1 MKALTLHRQPFRAM
15 GSVCELQ
22 LYAADAAQAQRAG
35 DMTRAEV
42 ARLEQRYSRYRDD
55 SITTQI
61 NRSAGD
67 ARGVEVDDETAG
79 LLDYAQQAYELS
91 DGLFDISSGVLRKV
105 WDFKS
110 GKLPPQAQ
118 IDAQLARVGWGRLR
132 WQRPRIV
139 LPHAGMELDFGG
151 YVKEYAADAAAACA
165 RRNGIA
171 HGLVELG
178 GDIAVIGPHPD
189 ASAWQV
195 GIRHPRAPETA
206 MATVELREG
215 GIASSGDYE
224 RCMLINGERYSHILD
239 PRTGWPVRGVA
250 AVSVIAPQCLIAGTA
265 ATVTMLKGVDGPAW
279 LAELGL
285 PYLCTDGDGQ
295 LSGTLARAV

>member
-1 MKALTLHRQPFRAM
+1 MSGLALHRHAFRAM

-35 DMTRAEV
+35 DAVCAEV
-42 ARLEQRYSRYRDD
+42 LRLERVYSRYRDD
-55 SITTQI
+55 SLTTRI

-67 ARGVEVDDETAG
+67 AQGVEVDEETAG
-79 LLDYAQQAYELS
+79 LLDYAQQAHALS
-91 DGLFDISSGVLRKV
+91 GGLFDITSGVLRGA

-110 GKLPPQAQ
+110 GRLPAQAR
-118 IDAQLARVGWGRLR
+118 IDALLPRVGWTRVR

-139 LPHAGMELDFGG
+139 LPLAGMELDFGG
-151 YVKEYAADAAAACA
+151 YVKEYAADAAAGVA
-165 RRNGIA
+165 RRHGIA

-189 ASAWQV
+189 GAPWRV
-195 GIRHPRAPETA
+195 GIRHPRTPERA
-206 MATVELREG
+206 LATVELREG

-224 RCMLINGERYSHILD
+224 RFIEIDGQRYCHILD

-250 AVSVIAPQCLIAGTA
+250 AVSVIAPQCLVAGTA
-265 ATVTMLKGVDGPAW
+265 TTIAMLKGAEGPAW
-279 LAELGL
+279 LEELGL
-285 PYLCTDGDGQ
+285 PYLCADAEGRLRGSLHT
-295 LSGTLARAV
+295 A